1 MRAAALLL
9 LLNACA
15 LQALAARP
23 LQNLTSFERMAL
35 FGADYDPSVPPPRA
49 R

>member
-1 MRAAALLL
+1 MRPAALLL

-23 LQNLTSFERMAL
+23 LQNLTSFERM
-35 FGADYDPSVPPPRA
+35 DPSVPPPRA